1 MRQYGVADTVRSSNE
16 FLLLVADRSRK
27 KLLIR
32 MAERNSCKDYSE
44 QPQCSKGT
52 VIADRQDRIS

>member
-1 MRQYGVADTVRSSNE
+1 MRSSNE